1 MKIVFHCTRISMCMQ
16 PLITLFLRTVPSNF
30 VCAFYDF
37 VSFLKKKISQISN
50 HLLFMSRLWYCIRKI
65 LRRICVCV
73 FFYRNKKN
81 KNIYVIYSITRKI
94 IFAAGTTC
102 INFSNRCYLSQF
114 PVHFYM
120 I

>member
-1 MKIVFHCTRISMCMQ
+1 MCMQ

-50 HLLFMSRLWYCIRKI
+50 HLLFMSRLWYCIRKT

-73 FFYRNKKN
+73 FFFTEIKKT
-81 KNIYVIYSITRKI
+81 KIYMLYTQ
-94 IFAAGTTC
+94 
-102 INFSNRCYLSQF
+102 L
-114 PVHFYM
+114 PVK
-120 I
+120 